1 MENAQFLWWKMD
13 SLVWMRGKTNQNRC
27 ILSVIMW
34 PPTLPIN
41 IHNSRRSVCL
51 LLYCFFNL
59 CLPLCEPFP
68 PFLLRCHSCF
78 SLPLPSVWL
87 RACLPLRL
95 PVCKSAACS
104 HSLQTFWAEQGQM
117 GSGFWETHPPPTH
130 THTIIPN
137 RLARS
142 LHRSQHVHTYI
153 NIRVYMRTHSCS
165 YAQESW
171 ERSFLPSF
179 CSRDTHVSPRWVG
192 WGLWSDLKDI
202 FIRPQVQSCPWCVS
216 FSFSWNLSAQS
227 RCCDG
232 AQCHPI
238 FLPCSPF
245 FYVLALDW
253 IKCDGICAHQVHICA
268 LSSQLKLLLCFIAQ
282 LNDSKRLLL
291 CIHFSTRKRINF
303 HQGRHLT
310 CTRSVREI
318 RLRQGTGECNYMG
331 FVYFSFRLI
340 WTSGVI
346 MLDTKRRGVF
356 HA

>member
-1 MENAQFLWWKMD
+1 MLRKAERGLFWRHFAVETLK
-13 SLVWMRGKTNQNRC
+13 SL
-27 ILSVIMW
+27 LSEM
-34 PPTLPIN
+34 
-41 IHNSRRSVCL
+41 
-51 LLYCFFNL
+51 
-59 CLPLCEPFP
+59 
-68 PFLLRCHSCF
+68 
-78 SLPLPSVWL
+78 
-87 RACLPLRL
+87 
-95 PVCKSAACS
+95 
-104 HSLQTFWAEQGQM
+104 AE
-117 GSGFWETHPPPTH
+117 GSGLTW
-130 THTIIPN
+130 
-137 RLARS
+137 
-142 LHRSQHVHTYI
+142 
-153 NIRVYMRTHSCS
+153 RTFSS
-165 YAQESW
+165 
-171 ERSFLPSF
+171 
-179 CSRDTHVSPRWVG
+179 
-192 WGLWSDLKDI
+192 GLKV
-202 FIRPQVQSCPWCVS
+202 RSCPWCVS

-238 FLPCSPF
+238 FLPSSPF

-253 IKCDGICAHQVHICA
+253 IKCDCISVQVHICA
-268 LSSQLKLLLCFIAQ
+268 LSSQLKLLICFIAL

-291 CIHFSTRKRINF
+291 FIHFSTRKCINF